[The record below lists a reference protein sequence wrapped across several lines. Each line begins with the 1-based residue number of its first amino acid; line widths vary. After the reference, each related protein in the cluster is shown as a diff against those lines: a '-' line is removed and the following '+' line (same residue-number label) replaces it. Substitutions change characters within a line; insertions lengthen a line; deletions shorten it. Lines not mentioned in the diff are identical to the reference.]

1 MRSWGIA
8 LDDRAVM
15 CRELVAQVLVPT
27 NERKM
32 LFRGRVC
39 VRVSTGISPQFGK
52 SEFGAVRSPIAI
64 LDGAARSRGDFDFEE
79 QA

>member
-8 LDDRAVM
+8 VDDRAVM
-15 CRELVAQVLVPT
+15 CREFVAPVLVPT
-27 NERKM
+27 DEREKS
-32 LFRGRVC
+32 FRGIVC
-39 VRVSTGISPQFGK
+39 VRASTGISPQFGK

-64 LDGAARSRGDFDFEE
+64 SDGAARSRGDFDFEE